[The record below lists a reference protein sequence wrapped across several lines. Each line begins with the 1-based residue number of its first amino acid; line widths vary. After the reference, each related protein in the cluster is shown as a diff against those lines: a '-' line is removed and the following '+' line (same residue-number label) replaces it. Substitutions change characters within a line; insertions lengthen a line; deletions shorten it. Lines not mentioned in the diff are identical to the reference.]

1 MSLSRALRVL
11 PALLMLPLC
20 SCSTTHSTLKKEKT
34 AWRMDRA
41 SAQQVVNAAVQ
52 ANLSADRIEGR
63 ATGENLTATGYIR
76 FALDTHTF
84 TASAVPVR
92 TAAGD
97 GYGFEVR
104 AWGTMLLSGS
114 AKARTLYNDVKH
126 RADLLA
132 PRFTAST
139 ASP

>member
-1 MSLSRALRVL
+1 MSLPLACRFLFVL
-11 PALLMLPLC
+11 LALLLC
-20 SCSTTHSTLKKEKT
+20 NCSTTHSTIKKEQS

-41 SAQQVVNAAVQ
+41 SAQHIVNSAVG

-76 FALDTHTF
+76 FGIDTHTF

-92 TAAGD
+92 TTVGE

-104 AWGTMLLSGS
+104 AWGTMLLSGA
-114 AKARTLYNDVKH
+114 AKARAIYSDIKH

-132 PRFTAST
+132 PRFTTGS
-139 ASP
+139 SSR